1 LPLKFLAVW
10 LQVLICGLLRVADGK
25 GLNTLFFDN
34 KRQRKDIAMSYFTS
48 VKGVKSA
55 VRLLVLVVVS
65 SGAASVGTALAQTP
79 LRISVQ
85 PANYS
90 MLAVHVATKND
101 FWKLAGLSPTFIR
114 YPAGVPQIK
123 ANADWDIGITGAV
136 PALIGAKDFDLIT
149 IAVADD
155 QSRTNALMAPKDLV
169 EQVRKEKRIPKGT
182 KIAVTLN
189 STADYAVQTCLAL
202 WGGLTKS
209 DVTYQGATQPEAIQA
224 GASGAAQMV
233 GLWAPNVYTMKEKHG
248 FETLCTAK
256 DFSPGL
262 YNVAIANRSFANKNP
277 DTVAKFLAV
286 MMRAVKWMKDNPA
299 KTHEIFVSTATEE
312 GFNISIANA
321 KNDYEQRGIFDLSGQ
336 FRMMG
341 ETSAGIDGSA
351 VGRSFYS
358 INVFL
363 NEGRAGTRT
372 MKPSVF
378 IDTSYLKRVKDN
390 PEFEKIAN
398 PN

>member
-1 LPLKFLAVW
+1 MNSFGSIKSIKSSAFLSALIGTGLFLAS
-10 LQVLICGLLRVADGK
+10 I
-25 GLNTLFFDN
+25 
-34 KRQRKDIAMSYFTS
+34 
-48 VKGVKSA
+48 
-55 VRLLVLVVVS
+55 
-65 SGAASVGTALAQTP
+65 GATRAQTP

-90 MLAVHVATKND
+90 ALPVHVATKND
-101 FWKLAGLSPTFIR
+101 FWKLVGLNPTFIR
-114 YPAGVPQIK
+114 YAAGVPQIK
-123 ANADWDIGITGAV
+123 ANADWDIGIAGAV

-149 IAVADD
+149 IAVSDD
-155 QSRTNALMAPKDLV
+155 QSRTNALMGPKDVV
-169 EQVRKEKRIPKGT
+169 ERIRKDKKIEKGT

-202 WGGLTKS
+202 WGGHTKS
-209 DVTYQGATQPEAIQA
+209 DMAYQGATQPEAIQA

-262 YNVAIANRSFANKNP
+262 YNVVFTNRGFANKNP

-286 MMRAVKWMKDNPA
+286 MMRAVKWIKDNPA
-299 KTHEIFVSTATEE
+299 KAQAIFVSTATEE
-312 GFNISIANA
+312 GITISSANA
-321 KNDYEQRGIFDLSGQ
+321 KNDYEQRPIFDLSGQ
-336 FRMMG
+336 FSAMS

-363 NEGRAGTRT
+363 NEGRTGTRT
-372 MKPSVF
+372 MKPSAF
-378 IDTSYLKRVKDN
+378 IDISHLKRVKES
-390 PEFEKIAN
+390 PELEKIAN